1 LERPIALPRQ
11 NDNAQAPSPDR
22 DDHIC
27 VAQPNQ
33 TLKLFLRTIIE
44 RPHLARN
51 TKRVVLGSWSRSTSY
66 NDSLYQDAVE
76 ASKPGPNLRSTYFK
90 ALRKL
95 AVLRRS
101 RNGADFFSWL
111 DFVSHVL
118 DGYEGS
124 ELILLLQLTP
134 NLTTLHLAQ
143 IPYIRKWMVTGEY
156 GLASRVNTIRLGS
169 ADKMH
174 EVMLF
179 RLRVL
184 LTLPNLR
191 TLTFVNCSVWGLS
204 RCPPS
209 NLTCLSFQRCWV
221 SPSAF
226 ELLIEHISNLEIFKW
241 IGPRYQDRRLS
252 RRGLEQHHDTVIRM
266 LLAFVDRQKS
276 SLRTL
281 RILGDEFGTNAQ
293 RLSLKGFNLLEKLA
307 IESRLLDAD
316 RLCLSDQLPQ
326 SLRYLMIDQCC
337 AQMALR
343 LVALIGA
350 RALPNLKEVGFGH
363 VHLDVLSHLHRMEYE
378 LAASELRKTCATKGW
393 VLTRIVK
400 DRWTSMTEAAL

>member
-1 LERPIALPRQ
+1 MSCCSSSSSHSLTYKDMTILPNAPTPQAVRRNQISRPWLVFPKYASSGTPWSSPYCTPRSGSPGTTFLERPIALPRQ

-124 ELILLLQLTP
+124 ELIL
-134 NLTTLHLAQ
+134 
-143 IPYIRKWMVTGEY
+143 
-156 GLASRVNTIRLGS
+156 
-169 ADKMH
+169 
-174 EVMLF
+174 
-179 RLRVL
+179 
-184 LTLPNLR
+184 
-191 TLTFVNCSVWGLS
+191 
-204 RCPPS
+204 
-209 NLTCLSFQRCWV
+209 
-221 SPSAF
+221 
-226 ELLIEHISNLEIFKW
+226 
-241 IGPRYQDRRLS
+241 
-252 RRGLEQHHDTVIRM
+252 
-266 LLAFVDRQKS
+266 
-276 SLRTL
+276 
-281 RILGDEFGTNAQ
+281 
-293 RLSLKGFNLLEKLA
+293 
-307 IESRLLDAD
+307 
-316 RLCLSDQLPQ
+316 
-326 SLRYLMIDQCC
+326 
-337 AQMALR
+337 
-343 LVALIGA
+343 
-350 RALPNLKEVGFGH
+350 
-363 VHLDVLSHLHRMEYE
+363 
-378 LAASELRKTCATKGW
+378 
-393 VLTRIVK
+393 
-400 DRWTSMTEAAL
+400 